1 MDDPFRPTGEL
12 GGAAPDQVRRGY
24 RPGERLHVL
33 RAHARFDEPSAARCV
48 LRFGGLSYRPPRVR
62 PPRACRR
69 VAFRG
74 AGPVARPGF
83 RAPGTR
89 RAELRRPA
97 RAPSRRRAGQF
108 CRRACRPRFRHGRG
122 SLLACDDP
130 GVWSIATGD
139 GSREGL
145 RRRASARGAD
155 ASCARCRK
163 SPSRTTYRRGCA
175 SGRRTPGD
183 TLRSNRPLSDPRCRL
198 RARPASRTGS
208 ARESHRPLQPPW

>member
-97 RAPSRRRAGQF
+97 RAPPRRRAGQF

-122 SLLACDDP
+122 QSA
-130 GVWSIATGD
+130 
-139 GSREGL
+139 GL
-145 RRRASARGAD
+145 RRPGRLVNRYRRRVARGAE
-155 ASCARCRK
+155 AARFRARCR
-163 SPSRTTYRRGCA
+163 RILC
-175 SGRRTPGD
+175 
-183 TLRSNRPLSDPRCRL
+183 TLPQVAISHHVPAWLRERS
-198 RARPASRTGS
+198 
-208 ARESHRPLQPPW
+208 